1 MVQAAQQS
9 IDAVEALRQSI
20 VELNHSFR
28 RIAEENQAL
37 PYRLAIDVGAN
48 RGDVSERLLQAG
60 IEVYAF
66 EPFSPMLKRL
76 QERLANNPYLHSLPY
91 ALGAADETRDLHV
104 AADLTENE
112 IYSDPTFYRSLGF
125 HFLAEGLVFKESV
138 GRAPS
143 SGVTQ
148 EVL

>member
-48 RGDVSERLLQAG
+48 CGDVSERLLQAG

-66 EPFSPMLKRL
+66 EPFLQCLKGYKSGWPIIL
-76 QERLANNPYLHSLPY
+76 ISISCLTP
-91 ALGAADETRDLHV
+91 LGPQMKP
-104 AADLTENE
+104 E
-112 IYSDPTFYRSLGF
+112 ISMWRTI
-125 HFLAEGLVFKESV
+125 
-138 GRAPS
+138 
-143 SGVTQ
+143 
-148 EVL
+148 